1 MLYVEMEVNI
11 KEELTELKIDA
22 CEARIMGGEWK
33 KKITIHKKPYGIII
47 LF

>member
-1 MLYVEMEVNI
+1 MLYADMEGNI

-22 CEARIMGGEWK
+22 CEARIMGGEWEQK
-33 KKITIHKKPYGIII
+33 TTIHKKPYGIIL